1 VAVIGTTSCSHEKD
15 EEVEE
20 AHHPWM
26 TVVDDRR
33 APIQDAGTERL
44 VIFGESSQRVI
55 PDTSDYR
62 RQIRVLA

>member
-1 VAVIGTTSCSHEKD
+1 VAVVGATSCSHE
-15 EEVEE
+15 EEEEEEE

-33 APIQDAGTERL
+33 APIQDAGTEPL
-44 VIFGESSQRVI
+44 IIFGESSRRVV

-62 RQIRVLA
+62 RWIRALA